1 MRTRPRHPLTFA
13 VAIVGLATVLTASAP
28 QPAKAQQ
35 LSPPVKEGSKN
46 EAILPIYNPHTK
58 SYFELRIDL
67 PKPPNWLT
75 ANKFAKTRTYKGV
88 RGRRAIVKDVETHSF
103 LHANFHLNEE
113 AWIGMRFLCS
123 VRKLVWVTGDEQK
136 RKEFSAWARSWHRTN
151 VTCRTNRMAFMPV
164 YYQPTRD
171 GFRWQ
176 ASGQQ
181 KYFGSVFVEYPTG
194 KP

>member
-1 MRTRPRHPLTFA
+1 MRTRPRHSPAFA
-13 VAIVGLATVLTASAP
+13 VAIIGLAAVFSAGSP
-28 QPAKAQQ
+28 EPVRAQQ
-35 LSPPVKEGSKN
+35 LSNPVKEGSRN
-46 EAILPIYNPHTK
+46 EAILPIYNLHTK
-58 SYFELRIDL
+58 SYFELRIDM
-67 PKPPNWLT
+67 PKPPNWNT

-88 RGRRAIVKDVETHSF
+88 RGRLAIVKDVETHSF
-103 LHANFHLNEE
+103 LRANFHINEE

-136 RKEFSAWARSWHRTN
+136 RREFNAGARQWHRTN
-151 VTCRTNRMAFMPV
+151 VTCRTNRITFMPV
-164 YYQPTRD
+164 YYLPARD

-181 KYFGSVFVEYPTG
+181 KYFSSVFVEYPTG